1 MLMVVACWKVNSYL
15 CPDNIGNTSFCGP
28 DREMS
33 AEKKKKLLS
42 KNVATISMSLPVK
55 FWCVWHMKFS

>member
-15 CPDNIGNTSFCGP
+15 CPDNIDNTLFCDS

-33 AEKKKKLLS
+33 AGKKKIIK
-42 KNVATISMSLPVK
+42 
-55 FWCVWHMKFS
+55 